1 LSLPDAFGEA
11 MKKAN
16 QQEKQQGR
24 YPVVFLCSRHHRSMG
39 RMIIYDYYH
48 CEDACGA
55 EDFLKR
61 ANQPLPF
68 HYIIVVTPNGKWGR
82 DADGVYRVSG

>member
-1 LSLPDAFGEA
+1 
-11 MKKAN
+11 
-16 QQEKQQGR
+16 
-24 YPVVFLCSRHHRSMG
+24 MG

-55 EDFLKR
+55 EEFLKR